1 MLLQGKDGKPV
12 TDPANA
18 QVGFKDNPQPFL
30 TAAWVNSFTYKKF
43 DLNFQL
49 RGVFGNSILNN
60 IRSNLSIPGS
70 ILETNMLK
78 SVSELPVGFSTN
90 ALSSY
95 WLEKATY
102 VRLDNWQV
110 GYNLSFDSKY
120 ISNARLYLGGNN
132 LFILTKYRGVDPE
145 LEVKGDL
152 PGNSNRPNSL
162 GLDATGI
169 YPKTRTFQLGV
180 NLTF

>member
-1 MLLQGKDGKPV
+1 
-12 TDPANA
+12 
-18 QVGFKDNPQPFL
+18 
-30 TAAWVNSFTYKKF
+30 
-43 DLNFQL
+43 
-49 RGVFGNSILNN
+49 
-60 IRSNLSIPGS
+60 
-70 ILETNMLK
+70 MLK
-78 SVSELPVGFSTN
+78 SVSELPTGFSTN

-102 VRLDNWQV
+102 VRLDNWQL
-110 GYNLSFDSKY
+110 GYNLSLDSKY
-120 ISNARLYLGGNN
+120 ITNARLYLGGNN

-162 GLDATGI
+162 GLDANGI